1 MRVESVVHCM
11 FRLEISDLR
20 EAISVSWDV
29 IGSGTADDEDLNL
42 MICRAFS
49 VNGLCNN
56 RMDRNTDVVIVR

>member
-29 IGSGTADDEDLNL
+29 IGSVTADGEDLNL
-42 MICRAFS
+42 MICRGLFS
-49 VNGLCNN
+49 QWALQ
-56 RMDRNTDVVIVR
+56 